1 MGALPTADGGR
12 GFALEVG
19 RGELISEGPTADL
32 GAIHFEIAQAQ
43 DFAGGEAVVGG
54 RRGSQPFMEER
65 EDFGWP
71 LRSMVAAG
79 MARAPKGFL
88 MVGASAEIIGVEF
101 VETTAGE
108 FEFRGRCIGVELLRT
123 EAGQDVTD
131 QR

>member
-1 MGALPTADGGR
+1 M
-12 GFALEVG
+12 F
-19 RGELISEGPTADL
+19 EGPTADL
-32 GAIHFEIAQAQ
+32 GAIHFEIAPAQ

-54 RRGSQPFMEER
+54 RRGSQPFAQER

-71 LRSMVAAG
+71 LRRMVAAG
-79 MARAPKGFL
+79 VAGPPKGFL
-88 MVGASAEIIGVEF
+88 MVGTGAEIIGVEF

-108 FEFRGRCIGVELLRT
+108 FEFGGGGVGVELLRA